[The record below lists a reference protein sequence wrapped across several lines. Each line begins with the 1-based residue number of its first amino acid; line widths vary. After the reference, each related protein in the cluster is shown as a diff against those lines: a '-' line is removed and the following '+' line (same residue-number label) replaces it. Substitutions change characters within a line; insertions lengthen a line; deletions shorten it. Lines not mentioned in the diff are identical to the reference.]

1 MSATIVPEKK
11 NHYPVLLKEVL
22 SIISPQDGGTYI
34 DCTFG
39 QGGYTK
45 KILEF
50 PGTRVIAFDRDLDS
64 KIVAEKFKKKY
75 RNRFE
80 FYHKKFSEI
89 DSIKLPKKI
98 KGIIFDLGFSN
109 IQINDQKKGLSFKH
123 IGKLNMKMGHNNFS
137 ADDVVNKLSSQ
148 DLEQIFKFFGEEEQS
163 KKISK
168 IIINH
173 RKFKNVNTEELV
185 KIINYSKKNFTKK
198 NKATKVFQAL
208 RMLVNNEISELI
220 IGLSKSSNLIS
231 KNGIIVTVTFHSIED
246 RICKFF
252 FNKISSSEKVSRYM
266 PLNKTK
272 NISFS
277 MTNKKPIIP
286 SLKEIE
292 NNPPSRS
299 AKLRGVKR
307 NDIKK
312 IDTNFLLEKF
322 KNLLKIEKLS
332 LKL

>member
-1 MSATIVPEKK
+1 
-11 NHYPVLLKEVL
+11 
-22 SIISPQDGGTYI
+22 
-34 DCTFG
+34 
-39 QGGYTK
+39 
-45 KILEF
+45 
-50 PGTRVIAFDRDLDS
+50 
-64 KIVAEKFKKKY
+64 
-75 RNRFE
+75 
-80 FYHKKFSEI
+80 
-89 DSIKLPKKI
+89 
-98 KGIIFDLGFSN
+98 
-109 IQINDQKKGLSFKH
+109 
-123 IGKLNMKMGHNNFS
+123 MKMGHNNFS

-163 KKISK
+163 KKIAK
-168 IIINH
+168 IITNH
-173 RKFKNVNTEELV
+173 RIAKNVNTEDLV

-277 MTNKKPIIP
+277 MINKKPIIP